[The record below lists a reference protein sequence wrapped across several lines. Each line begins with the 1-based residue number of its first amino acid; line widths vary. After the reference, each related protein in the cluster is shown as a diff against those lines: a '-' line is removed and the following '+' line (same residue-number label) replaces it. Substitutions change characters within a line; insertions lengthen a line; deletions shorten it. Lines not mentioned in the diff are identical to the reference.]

1 MKDMPQHGFART
13 SSWQLESSLMEEKLV
28 SATFSLIDND
38 VTFSLWPHRFK
49 LEYTITLSSDQL
61 KCSLRVKNI
70 DTASFNVHTLLH
82 TYLKVS
88 SILSIRVT
96 GFKDSS
102 YVDKLKNS
110 CVFIDTRE
118 VASIDC
124 EVDRV
129 MTGSG
134 SSLLPD
140 TILDFCGHGFDLQRV
155 TLTVSAFLLNTET
168 QATTPLPH
176 DVVFWNPWIDKSI
189 ALLDLGD
196 EDYKEFVCIEPGTT
210 SDWVTVLPT
219 DELNLTQTL
228 TSFCSSAPSSL
239 SS

>member
-1 MKDMPQHGFART
+1 
-13 SSWQLESSLMEEKLV
+13 MEEKLV

-140 TILDFCGHGFDLQRV
+140 IILDFCGHGFDLQRV